1 MRTEPIS
8 LRSSWA
14 PVTGIARGSPSQIV
28 PTCSWWDHLG
38 PTQNRTIELIHKE
51 GDEEA
56 ASSKLIDDPDF
67 TDKLT
72 EKVRKTFGL
81 FLSLLSGLLYGANF
95 FPITLS
101 VEKDYFYSHLDATF
115 SHFTGIL
122 GSHLIYFIIYSV
134 YTHVSLPSWPQM
146 TPKDLNFMT
155 SNSEFATTFSTS
167 CLARCLYWC
176 HMGYCILLLALCEP
190 GPWWTRDLSNIG
202 NSSICARL
210 CNWDLFLQR
219 SHW

>member
-1 MRTEPIS
+1 MYQRVHDH
-8 LRSSWA
+8 RS
-14 PVTGIARGSPSQIV
+14 PNQI
-28 PTCSWWDHLG
+28 
-38 PTQNRTIELIHKE
+38 RTIELIHKE

-134 YTHVSLPSWPQM
+134 YTHVS
-146 TPKDLNFMT
+146 
-155 SNSEFATTFSTS
+155 
-167 CLARCLYWC
+167 
-176 HMGYCILLLALCEP
+176 
-190 GPWWTRDLSNIG
+190 
-202 NSSICARL
+202 
-210 CNWDLFLQR
+210 
-219 SHW
+219 

>member
-1 MRTEPIS
+1 MHDPLYNFAEKKFILGKFNVS
-8 LRSSWA
+8 LRG
-14 PVTGIARGSPSQIV
+14 VTLNDLMN
-28 PTCSWWDHLG
+28 WD
-38 PTQNRTIELIHKE
+38 NYLIQKE

-67 TDKLT
+67 TDNLT

-134 YTHVSLPSWPQM
+134 YTHVS
-146 TPKDLNFMT
+146 
-155 SNSEFATTFSTS
+155 
-167 CLARCLYWC
+167 
-176 HMGYCILLLALCEP
+176 
-190 GPWWTRDLSNIG
+190 
-202 NSSICARL
+202 
-210 CNWDLFLQR
+210 
-219 SHW
+219 

>member
-1 MRTEPIS
+1 MSHWVSHWVPSLFPAKDRCWFSLLSPPGKRPRKKNPPSYELLSNQLIPIGGWAYYVTEIALGRLS
-8 LRSSWA
+8 ALQH
-14 PVTGIARGSPSQIV
+14 VHDGITLA
-28 PTCSWWDHLG
+28 LN
-38 PTQNRTIELIHKE
+38 QNRTIELIHKE

-134 YTHVSLPSWPQM
+134 YTHVSLTSWPQM
-146 TPKDLNFMT
+146 TPKDPIT
-155 SNSEFATTFSTS
+155 
-167 CLARCLYWC
+167 
-176 HMGYCILLLALCEP
+176 GVP
-190 GPWWTRDLSNIG
+190 
-202 NSSICARL
+202 
-210 CNWDLFLQR
+210 
-219 SHW
+219 